1 MSWSKDKSGKLVWTE
16 DGKGNPNKP
25 GDNVTPVKVD
35 NSVTSLLGL
44 LSSSS
49 GSSNLGKYDIT
60 SNEYDV
66 SGLGLP
72 KSVTG
77 GKTKLDADTFIK
89 ALRKTAETDPQT
101 WAGIQYA
108 MYKANYYGTELPNLG
123 HWDPTKTTDLTA
135 VKNFMESLTASN
147 SGDPTVAAPVSTFLT
162 NQQNEAIRL
171 GGNSVRSQIAKVQVP
186 NTTDLAYI
194 ADKAFRD
201 VLGMGATEK
210 QRKQFAA
217 SFQSQV
223 MSAARASQTAAQ
235 SVPTVPSAPVAAAS
249 AKPEGFVG
257 PVAPTPEQ
265 ATLQEN
271 LASANLQPQV
281 QMQSVQAAPDAN
293 VAAAEFARKADP
305 TQAGVNGLNAAVDT
319 WFKSLG
325 GKGTK

>member
-1 MSWSKDKSGKLVWTE
+1 MAKT
-16 DGKGNPNKP
+16 PKP
-25 GDNVTPVKVD
+25 TPSPTIKPD
-35 NSVTSLLGL
+35 PSLAS
-44 LSSSS
+44 LSSISSFTSS
-49 GSSNLGKYDIT
+49 GTNQGQFDISSNKY
-60 SNEYDV
+60 NV
-66 SGLGLP
+66 SGLNLP
-72 KSVTG
+72 KEATG
-77 GKTKLDADTFIK
+77 GLTELDADQFIK
-89 ALRKTAETDPQT
+89 ALQITADKAPNV

-108 MYKANYYGTELPNLG
+108 MYKSNYYGNSMPTIG
-123 HWDPTKTTDLTA
+123 KWDPTSNVDLNAT
-135 VKNFMESLTASN
+135 KSFMTQLTVHN
-147 SGDPTVAAPVSTFLT
+147 SADPTIAAPVTTFLQDQE
-162 NQQNEAIRL
+162 NMAIKM

-201 VLGMGATEK
+201 VLGVGATEK

-235 SVPTVPSAPVAAAS
+235 TVPTVPTAPVTAAPS
-249 AKPEGFVG
+249 KPEGFVG
-257 PVAPTPEQ
+257 PVAPASEQ

-281 QMQSVQAAPDAN
+281 QMQSVQSAPDAN
-293 VAAAEFARKADP
+293 VAAAEFARTADP
-305 TQAGVNGLNAAVDT
+305 TQAGVNGLNTAVDT